1 METLYA
7 AMGSNDHAI
16 PKFVRKELE
25 AYLECGLLCRG
36 FAHLKCEGCAE
47 RRLVAYSCKGRGSCP
62 SCMGRRMAQTAA
74 NLMEEVLPKVPLR
87 QWVLTLPYAIRYR
100 LAYNAKLLGAVTRAF
115 LSVVLAFYKRRLGA
129 SGCIAVVQRTSSDLK
144 CNPHVH
150 AVFLDG
156 GYVNGLDGEPVFQ
169 PLAHLRGRDLADVLV
184 RARKRIERVLA
195 RANDPEPDDDV
206 RPMLTSV
213 TGQPPAGPAFKRGAA
228 PEPTF
233 SRHELCARLEGYDLH
248 AATRAGCR
256 GRRRS

>member
-1 METLYA
+1 ML
-7 AMGSNDHAI
+7 
-16 PKFVRKELE
+16 
-25 AYLECGLLCRG
+25 
-36 FAHLKCEGCAE
+36 AE
-47 RRLVAYSCKGRGSCP
+47 RRALARPYRCWILQRADLRSSSGILVADGKSDRQGRERTLHSLCAVRSCLEPAPRC
-62 SCMGRRMAQTAA
+62 
-74 NLMEEVLPKVPLR
+74 PKVPLR

-115 LSVVLAFYKRRLGA
+115 LSAVLAFYKRRFGA

-213 TGQPPAGPAFKRGAA
+213 TGQPPAGPAFKRGARADLLEARAVCA
-228 PEPTF
+228 P
-233 SRHELCARLEGYDLH
+233 RRLRLARRD
-248 AATRAGCR
+248 TRGCR
-256 GRRRS
+256 GRRRSRSATSICAASADCPRASRPGS